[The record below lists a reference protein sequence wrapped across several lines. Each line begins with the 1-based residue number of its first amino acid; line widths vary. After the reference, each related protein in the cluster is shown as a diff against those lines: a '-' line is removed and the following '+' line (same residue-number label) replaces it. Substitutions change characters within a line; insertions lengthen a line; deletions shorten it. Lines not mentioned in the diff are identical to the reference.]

1 MQDATAVFIVLG
13 SGLLTA
19 AVLWG
24 LLLRGAASPRAG
36 VREDAPPG
44 AVPQMA
50 EGAWP
55 GALFDALPVPAWEE
69 SAAGGI
75 LRANAAYAA
84 LAVAPLTPGAPLPV
98 LFPPEGGAR
107 RTPAGRPAGP
117 QFDCCSAPLPGG
129 GRVHLA
135 LPADAAL
142 TAEAT
147 LARFM
152 QTLAKTFAHLPT
164 GLAIFDSDRRLALFN
179 PALGDLTGLQPGWL
193 SERPTL
199 EALLDRLRAMR
210 MLPEPKDYRN
220 WRRHLSEV
228 ERLAQEGHYAED
240 WALPGGRVLRVT
252 GQPHPGGALAFL
264 VEDVTGEV
272 ALRRRFRLEL
282 SLGQSVL
289 DAMEEGVAVF
299 GADGR
304 LMATNAAYAE
314 LWGSD
319 PGTLLADLDAAD
331 LLAAWVAA
339 TGPAPVWAR
348 ARDFLASP
356 RDRRAWQAEVALAE
370 GGRLRCR
377 FVPLARGATLC
388 AFRKCAV
395 SVPAPRP
402 PGPDA
407 EPARPEVWRA

>member
-1 MQDATAVFIVLG
+1 MGGSPAMQDVTALFIALG
-13 SGLLTA
+13 SGLLMA
-19 AVLWG
+19 AVVWG
-24 LLLRGAASPRAG
+24 LWLRGAR
-36 VREDAPPG
+36 RKPPHG
-44 AVPQMA
+44 AIPQMA
-50 EGAWP
+50 EVARLGEI
-55 GALFDALPVPAWEE
+55 FDALPVPAWEE
-69 SAAGGI
+69 SEAGRI
-75 LRANAAYAA
+75 LRVNAAYAA
-84 LAVAPLTPGAPLPV
+84 LAGAPPGAPPSV
-98 LFPPEGGAR
+98 LFPPGGAAR
-107 RTPAGRPAGP
+107 RAPAGQPDGP

-142 TAEAT
+142 SAEAT

-179 PALGDLTGLQPGWL
+179 PALGDLTGLPPGWL

-199 EALLDRLRAMR
+199 VALLDRLRAMR
-210 MLPEPKDYRN
+210 VLPEPKDYQS

-228 ERLAQEGHYAED
+228 ERLAREGHYAED

-252 GQPHPGGALAFL
+252 GQPQPGGALAFL
-264 VEDVTGEV
+264 MEDITGEV

-289 DAMEEGVAVF
+289 DAMDEGVAVF

-304 LMATNAAYAE
+304 LMATNAAYAA

-319 PGTLLADLDAAD
+319 PGALLADLGAAD
-331 LLAAWVAA
+331 LLTAWSAA

-370 GGRLRCR
+370 GGRLCCR

-388 AFRKCAV
+388 AFRRRGGGAV
-395 SVPAPRP
+395 ASPAHLPEA
-402 PGPDA
+402 DLA
-407 EPARPEVWRA
+407 ASEPQRG

>member
-1 MQDATAVFIVLG
+1 MQDVTAFFIALG
-13 SGLLTA
+13 SGLLM
-19 AVLWG
+19 AVVVWG
-24 LLLRGAASPRAG
+24 LWLRSAAAPHGSL
-36 VREDAPPG
+36 REEAPPG
-44 AVPQMA
+44 V
-50 EGAWP
+50 
-55 GALFDALPVPAWEE
+55 LFNALPVPAWEV
-69 SAAGGI
+69 SAAGEI
-75 LRANAAYAA
+75 LRINAAYAA
-84 LAVAPLTPGAPLPV
+84 LAAAPQPPDTPPPV
-98 LFPPEGGAR
+98 LFPQKGTGRCA
-107 RTPAGRPAGP
+107 PAGQPDGP

-142 TAEAT
+142 SAEAT

-152 QTLAKTFAHLPT
+152 QALAKTFAHLPT

-179 PALGDLTGLQPGWL
+179 PALGDLTGLPPGWL

-199 EALLDRLRAMR
+199 VELLDRLRAMR
-210 MLPEPKDYRN
+210 VLPEPKDYRS
-220 WRRHLSEV
+220 WRARLWEV
-228 ERLAQEGHYAED
+228 ERLAREGHYTED

-282 SLGQSVL
+282 NLGQSVL
-289 DAMEEGVAVF
+289 DAMEEGAAVF

-304 LMATNAAYAE
+304 LMATNAAYTD

-319 PGTLLADLDAAD
+319 PGVLLADLDTSD
-331 LLAAWVAA
+331 LLAAWEAA

-356 RDRRAWQAEVALAE
+356 RDRRPWKAELALAE
-370 GGRLRCR
+370 GGRLCCR

-388 AFRKCAV
+388 AFRKRTAA
-395 SVPAPRP
+395 PAAHP
-402 PGPDA
+402 PGA
-407 EPARPEVWRA
+407 EAETTAPEPWRA